1 MTMNRISEYGY
12 VQPRP
17 CTPSNGRR
25 AAELRSEI
33 LTLRVN
39 LRYLE
44 RELDRLEGRTN
55 DE

>member
-1 MTMNRISEYGY
+1 MSTNRITQYGY
-12 VQPRP
+12 VKPRP
-17 CTPSNGRR
+17 CTQSNGRR

-39 LRYLE
+39 IRYLE
-44 RELDRLEGRTN
+44 RELDRLEGRTE